1 MNISRVSHLIARLRG
16 WWAVKSG
23 LHQDAYLYLT
33 AACFSFLM
41 WIGAK
46 EHAQSLW
53 GEMSLLPYLAGAGSV
68 VVASRLRRKVND
80 SLRFV
85 VLVVVGLGVILAPL
99 VVETTLRAHN
109 LSGHYVQPEV
119 RVIERS
125 GSILLGL
132 HDPYRSFIQNGHVVN
147 EVSGVPA
154 YESFFPYL
162 PLMGIFGIPSAFV
175 HHHGGFL
182 DARWTMTAFSLVVLL
197 IALKLLSADK
207 MLKIRIAQVL
217 LVLPTGALFVVTGGD
232 DIPVLA
238 GILLGAVLLKRRNN
252 ELAGFVLGLVAAMKL
267 TAWPLT
273 LGAPLVA
280 RKKDGKSARVI
291 LGSWATV
298 TLAVI
303 VTPFLLRAPHAFVV
317 NVLEF
322 PLGLAGVA
330 SPAASALPG
339 HILTTLYK
347 PLGHLLGP
355 ATFAIGGYFIFR
367 WAHRNHP
374 IRLEQLLRVFAVS
387 VSVMMLASSA
397 TRIGYVI
404 YPINLWLWARVLRD

>member
-1 MNISRVSHLIARLRG
+1 
-16 WWAVKSG
+16 
-23 LHQDAYLYLT
+23 
-33 AACFSFLM
+33 
-41 WIGAK
+41 
-46 EHAQSLW
+46 
-53 GEMSLLPYLAGAGSV
+53 
-68 VVASRLRRKVND
+68 
-80 SLRFV
+80 
-85 VLVVVGLGVILAPL
+85 
-99 VVETTLRAHN
+99 
-109 LSGHYVQPEV
+109 
-119 RVIERS
+119 
-125 GSILLGL
+125 LLGL

-197 IALKLLSADK
+197 IALKLVTADK
-207 MLKIRIAQVL
+207 MLKLRIAQVL